1 MPRKKRIRNVLDK
14 TSSETLGSKLRH
26 EEEVHLWRRVVIQ
39 SIRDAGS
46 PNLKTRASI
55 YSWIGTPEYKS
66 TCLAARVNHIP
77 LKKGLMVLLETASN
91 YPRVVV
97 MKLVSSMEEELASLY
112 LKGEAESELKRP
124 SENGAKPKD
133 TQDQPT

>member
-1 MPRKKRIRNVLDK
+1 MPRKKRIRNLHDK
-14 TSSETLGSKLRH
+14 ATSETASSKLLPV
-26 EEEVHLWRRVVIQ
+26 EEVALWRRVVIQ
-39 SIRDAGS
+39 AIRDAGS

-55 YSWIGTPEYKS
+55 YSWLGTPEYKA
-66 TCLAARVNHIP
+66 TCSSAMISHVP

-97 MKLVSSMEEELASLY
+97 MKLVSSMEEELDSLY

-124 SENGAKPKD
+124 KGNGENLKD
-133 TQDQPT
+133 T